1 MLGAQKKQSS
11 FQMPVVNEHQTM
23 SGVGRDAFMMNRNG
37 RFSKSYRK
45 SEVPSPES
53 IWQVSEMFLCLESLG
68 ASVAKDSAP
77 YDRMSY
83 AESSFDRVNSL
94 KKNFIL

>member
-23 SGVGRDAFMMNRNG
+23 SGRDAFIMNRNG

-68 ASVAKDSAP
+68 ASVARDSAP

-83 AESSFDRVNSL
+83 AESSFDRVNS
-94 KKNFIL
+94 

>member
-11 FQMPVVNEHQTM
+11 FQMAVVNEHQTM
-23 SGVGRDAFMMNRNG
+23 SGAGRDAFMMNRNG
-37 RFSKSYRK
+37 RFSKTYRK

-53 IWQVSEMFLCLESLG
+53 IWQVSDMFLCLESLG

-83 AESSFDRVNSL
+83 AESSFDRVR
-94 KKNFIL
+94 F